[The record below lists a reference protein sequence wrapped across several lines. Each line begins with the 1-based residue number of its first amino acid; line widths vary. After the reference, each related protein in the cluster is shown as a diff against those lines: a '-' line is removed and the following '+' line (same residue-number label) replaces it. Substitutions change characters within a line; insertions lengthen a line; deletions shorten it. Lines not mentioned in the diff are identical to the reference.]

1 MDFAFEMCDIS
12 KTYPESNLQAND
24 AVSLSLRK
32 GEILCLAG
40 ENGAGKTTLMKI
52 LYGMEKPD
60 SGTIRI
66 WGKEEK
72 ITSPL
77 VANRLGIG
85 MVHQHFMLVDEFS
98 VAQNVVMGVE
108 PRKHG
113 ICFDVRKAN
122 QQVEKAIGEHHFS
135 LTCDALVK
143 DLTVGQK
150 QQVEILKMLYRDIDI
165 LVLDEPTAIL
175 AEQEIESLFR
185 TLKGFAAKGKSI
197 ILITHKLQE
206 VKRISDRVAVMR
218 HGALVGVYQ
227 TGQIDEHTLSHH
239 MMGKDIEIHRF
250 RCSSMQDRHPI
261 LSFDSVTVLRPS
273 QERPLLD
280 SISFTAYSNEILGFV
295 GVGKNEL
302 GVLEAVLGGMIP
314 ISRGNILHRGESI
327 ANLPTRELREKGLS
341 YVPADRLKVGS
352 SVSSSVQE
360 NLIVN
365 HVDDYSCFQFL
376 NKNKIQLDAK
386 RLMDA
391 YSVAGTPS
399 STLSSLS
406 GGNIQKVILA
416 REIGQEH
423 DYLVLSEPT
432 WGLDV
437 AGSQYVYEKITGLCD
452 SGSAILLLSTNLD
465 EILSLANRVI
475 VLHQGSIAAILEES
489 EVLKITKAELGQYML
504 GLKRQVPDGH

>member
-1 MDFAFEMCDIS
+1 MDLAFEMCDIS
-12 KTYPESNLQAND
+12 KTYPESNLQANNS
-24 AVSLSLRK
+24 VSLSLRK

-60 SGTIRI
+60 FGTIKI
-66 WGKEEK
+66 WGQEEK
-72 ITSPL
+72 INSPL
-77 VANRLGIG
+77 VANRLKIG
-85 MVHQHFMLVDEFS
+85 MVHQHFMLVEEFT

-113 ICFDVRKAN
+113 ICFDIKKAN

-135 LTCDALVK
+135 LESDALVK

-165 LVLDEPTAIL
+165 LILDEPTAIL
-175 AEQEIESLFR
+175 AEQEIESLFK

-218 HGALVGVYQ
+218 QGTLVGIYQ
-227 TGQIDEHTLSHH
+227 TKKIDEQTLSHH

-250 RCSSMQDRHPI
+250 RCAPKQDCHPI

-273 QERPLLD
+273 QEKPLLD

-302 GVLEAVLGGMIP
+302 GVLEAVLGGRIAV
-314 ISRGNILHRGESI
+314 SQGNIYHLGEPVT
-327 ANLPTRELREKGLS
+327 NLSTRKLREKGLS

-352 SVSSSVQE
+352 SLSSSVKE

-365 HVDDYSCFQFL
+365 HVDDYACYQFL
-376 NKNKIQLDAK
+376 NQNRIQLDAK
-386 RLMDA
+386 RLMDD

-399 STLSSLS
+399 STLSFLS

-416 REIGQEH
+416 REIGQKH

-437 AGSQYVYEKITGLCD
+437 ASSQYVYEKITALCD

-475 VLHQGSIAAILEES
+475 VLHQGSIAATLNQS
-489 EVLKITKAELGQYML
+489 EVLRITKAELGQYML
-504 GLKRQVPDGH
+504 GIKRQVPNGD